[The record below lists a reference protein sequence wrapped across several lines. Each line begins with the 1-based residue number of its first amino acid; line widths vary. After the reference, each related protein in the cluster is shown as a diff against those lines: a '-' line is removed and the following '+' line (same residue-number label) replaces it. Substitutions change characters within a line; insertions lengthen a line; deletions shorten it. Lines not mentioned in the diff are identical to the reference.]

1 MWLTPLSATVNPKI
15 PAKTKNTRVFFGF
28 FRYFFGYTRV
38 FRNFYQLRLVSAPAQ
53 QLLTTV
59 VNTCFVFQHLP
70 FNAILC
76 FNVKTAPLE
85 MWEAIS
91 VRCPANGSTFCVWHS
106 MQEVY
111 WANDASQCSG
121 ATRLARGD
129 VLATLLPRP

>member
-15 PAKTKNTRVFFGF
+15 PAKTKN
-28 FRYFFGYTRV
+28 TRV

-76 FNVKTAPLE
+76 FNVKT
-85 MWEAIS
+85 
-91 VRCPANGSTFCVWHS
+91 
-106 MQEVY
+106 Q
-111 WANDASQCSG
+111 
-121 ATRLARGD
+121 
-129 VLATLLPRP
+129 TLLLIVHVLNMNNMNNKAASAASGDFYYHI

>member
-76 FNVKTAPLE
+76 FNVKT
-85 MWEAIS
+85 
-91 VRCPANGSTFCVWHS
+91 
-106 MQEVY
+106 Q
-111 WANDASQCSG
+111 
-121 ATRLARGD
+121 
-129 VLATLLPRP
+129 TLLLIVHVLNMNNMNNKAASAASGDFYYHI